1 MAIDLTNLTESSLA
15 FDKELAAADIEL
27 EGENIELRGPV
38 RIKGEVRR
46 EGAEIIAT
54 GLIEGDAVMKCTRCM
69 KPVEHKL
76 SVPFD
81 VKYLSAEAVAETE
94 SAEVDP
100 AELDA
105 DVIPESGLELAELAR
120 EQIVLSLP
128 MQFFCM
134 PDCKGICTIC
144 GGNRNLIDCNC
155 GEKEIDPRW
164 AALKNIN

>member
-15 FDKELAAADIEL
+15 FDKEFSTSEIDLSE
-27 EGENIELRGPV
+27 ENIELRGPV
-38 RIKGEVRR
+38 QIKGDVRR
-46 EGAEIIAT
+46 DGEEIIVS
-54 GLIEGDAVMKCTRCM
+54 GMIDGDAAINCTRCVT
-69 KPVEHKL
+69 PVEHKL
-76 SVPFD
+76 SVPFA
-81 VKYLSAEAVAETE
+81 VKYMTAEAAAERE

-105 DVIPESGLELAELAR
+105 DVIPESGLELAELVR

-128 MQFFCM
+128 MQFFCR
-134 PDCKGICTIC
+134 PDCKGLCTIC

-164 AALKNIN
+164 AALKNLN

>member
-15 FDKELAAADIEL
+15 FDKEFSASDIDLGE
-27 EGENIELRGPV
+27 ENIELRGPV
-38 RIKGEVRR
+38 QIKGEVRR
-46 EGAEIIAT
+46 DGEEIIAS
-54 GLIEGDAVMKCTRCM
+54 GVIEGDAAINCTRCVT
-69 KPVEHKL
+69 PVEHKL
-76 SVPFD
+76 SVPFA
-81 VKYLSAEAVAETE
+81 VKYMTAEAAAERE

-105 DVIPESGLELAELAR
+105 DVIPESGLQLAELVR

-128 MQFFCM
+128 MQFFCR
-134 PDCKGICTIC
+134 PDCKGLCTIC

-164 AALKNIN
+164 AALKNLN